1 MSLIWIVPPVVV
13 IIGLATALWQL
24 RRIEVARADLAIALT
39 DLDTVTTAAA
49 AVTER
54 SSEARADLARLQRR

>member
-13 IIGLATALWQL
+13 IVGLAAALWLL

-39 DLDTVTTAAA
+39 ELDTVTTSAA
-49 AVTER
+49 AVAER
-54 SSEARADLARLQRR
+54 TSEARADLARLQRR

>member
-13 IIGLATALWQL
+13 IVGLAAALWLL

-39 DLDTVTTAAA
+39 ELDTVTTPAA
-49 AVTER
+49 AVAER
-54 SSEARADLARLQRR
+54 TSEARADLARLQRR